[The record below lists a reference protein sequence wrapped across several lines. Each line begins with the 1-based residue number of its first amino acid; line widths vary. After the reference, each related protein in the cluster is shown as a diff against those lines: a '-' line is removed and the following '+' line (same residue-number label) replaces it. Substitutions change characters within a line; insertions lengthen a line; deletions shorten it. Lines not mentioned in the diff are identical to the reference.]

1 MTMEDKGEQGRAL
14 IEAWTQARTPS
25 AEVRARTW
33 EAVQSRA
40 AVGELGPDLGPESAG
55 DGGVSV
61 VASSSP
67 KLVLLIS
74 TMALG
79 VGLVAFF
86 ALRDRGPQVDLR
98 AAVADG
104 RQASEDGLEAP
115 ESEAV
120 PAPARVEL
128 PRTPSPA
135 EPSVAPPTEP
145 NSTDEVGAPK
155 AAAPAP
161 RRTAARV
168 GADAKKG
175 TEAEPAKGADSL
187 AVEMQLLGAARSA
200 LKAGDVNEALTKL
213 DAHAQR
219 FPRGALA
226 TERELTRVTA
236 LCAAGRSDEA
246 ETVARRFIATRPQ
259 AGYRKRL
266 AGSCVADR
274 LGD

>member
-1 MTMEDKGEQGRAL
+1 MEDKGEQGRAL

-61 VASSSP
+61 ATSSSP
-67 KLVLLIS
+67 KLVLL
-74 TMALG
+74 TTTLALG
-79 VGLVAFF
+79 VGLGAFF
-86 ALRDRGPQVDLR
+86 ALRDRGPQVDLG

-104 RQASEDGLEAP
+104 RQVSAELEQPELEAD
-115 ESEAV
+115 

-135 EPSVAPPTEP
+135 EPSAAPPTEP
-145 NSTDEVGAPK
+145 NSTDEVGAPE

-161 RRTAARV
+161 RRSAARV
-168 GADAKKG
+168 DADAKKG